1 MFAKPGLLEEGLR
14 RAREAEEKEGREWKR
29 DPPKSLQQGCS
40 TSLVAALD
48 PEMERNNGEYL
59 VNGKVSEFPPP
70 EWAVSQENQ
79 EKLWEESE
87 VLVGERFRW

>member
-1 MFAKPGLLEEGLR
+1 MFAKPGLLEEGLS

-29 DPPKSLQQGCS
+29 DPQKSLQQGCS

-48 PEMERNNGEYL
+48 PEMEGNNRNYL
-59 VNGKVSEFPPP
+59 VNGEVSEFPPP
-70 EWAVSQENQ
+70 VWAVSQENQ

-87 VLVGERFRW
+87 ELVGERFRW

>member
-1 MFAKPGLLEEGLR
+1 
-14 RAREAEEKEGREWKR
+14 
-29 DPPKSLQQGCS
+29 
-40 TSLVAALD
+40 
-48 PEMERNNGEYL
+48 MERNNGEYL